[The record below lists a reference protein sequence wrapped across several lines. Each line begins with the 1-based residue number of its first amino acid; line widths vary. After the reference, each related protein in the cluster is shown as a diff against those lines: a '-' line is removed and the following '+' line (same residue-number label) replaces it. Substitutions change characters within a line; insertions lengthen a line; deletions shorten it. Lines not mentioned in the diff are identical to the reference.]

1 MPGPSFFHYQ
11 PMHKRHLA
19 LAVVLALATLEGP
32 RARADEAV
40 RATHEAVIAGHPL
53 ATQVGLDVL
62 HAGGT
67 AADALVAVSLAL
79 NVTEPGNSGLGGKM
93 VLLYYDAKTQTVSGV
108 TAMAAA
114 PLAMDDAK
122 LASLPVTGRTSG
134 WTAVCTPG
142 LAAGLG
148 AAHRKWGTM
157 PWADLVERAAKL
169 ADDGFTLSP
178 AAAGLLL
185 DFHPGVNDSADA
197 IYAPDHKHSL
207 PAGATLR
214 NRDLGHTLHLLA
226 AGGPAS
232 FYRGEIARKLVA
244 GDNAGGGC
252 MTLADLARYKAREI
266 DPLKVS
272 YEGYTVYSSAP
283 PLNGGTTLLTS
294 LECLAGH
301 DWHGVAPRSP
311 VFVDALARVL
321 EQVYPQVGPAAGDT
335 PDSRQRVE
343 KVLSPQNVAQ
353 LTAAAKAADPAH
365 PFPRKGRSA
374 TTEAAGVSREPSL
387 AMEFGSTTHL
397 IIVDKMGDIACCTQ
411 SLGLHFGACVV
422 APGTGFL
429 LNADVDNFSPPGATG
444 VDAIAPGKWPGSTM
458 SPTIFLRDGKPV
470 LAIGSPASARIP
482 TAVLQVSLDI
492 LDFGRP
498 LAEAIRTPRFHLHTL
513 TKGKP
518 NVLELET
525 TVPADYDATLS
536 KMGWDVQRIP
546 PEKATYWGSVNAVQF
561 GPDGLTAVADQRR
574 TSDAG
579 GD

>member
-1 MPGPSFFHYQ
+1 MTHINRRRTWSAT
-11 PMHKRHLA
+11 LLAA
-19 LAVVLALATLEGP
+19 LAVLP
-32 RARADEAV
+32 SPARADEAV
-40 RATHEAVIAGHPL
+40 RAAHETVIAGHPL

-93 VLLYYDAKTQTVSGV
+93 VLLYYDAKTRTVSGV

-114 PLAMDDAK
+114 PLAMDDAR
-122 LASLPVTGRTSG
+122 LASLPATGRTKG

-148 AAHRKWGTM
+148 VAHQRWGTL
-157 PWADLVERAAKL
+157 PWRDLAERAAKL

-185 DFHPGVNDSADA
+185 DYHPGTSDAADA
-197 IYAPDHKHSL
+197 IYAPDHVHPL
-207 PAGATLR
+207 AAGATLK
-214 NRDLGHTLHLLA
+214 NPDLGRTLHLLA
-226 AGGPAS
+226 AGGPES
-232 FYRGEIARKLVA
+232 FYHGEIADKLVA

-252 MTLADLARYKAREI
+252 MTLADLARYKARTV
-266 DPLKVS
+266 DPLKIDF
-272 YEGYTVYSSAP
+272 EGYAVYSSAP

-294 LECLAGH
+294 LACLAGH
-301 DWHGVAPRSP
+301 DWHGVEPRSP
-311 VFVDALARVL
+311 AFVDALARVL
-321 EQVYPQVGPAAGDT
+321 EQVYPQVGPAAGDVL
-335 PDSRQRVE
+335 DSPQRVA
-343 KVLSPQNVAQ
+343 KVMSRANVAR
-353 LTAAAKAADPAH
+353 LTAAARTADPAH
-365 PFPRKGRSA
+365 PYPLKKARAS
-374 TTEAAGVSREPSL
+374 TTQAAISREPSL

-397 IIVDKMGDIACCTQ
+397 IIVDRMGNIACCTQ

-458 SPTIFLRDGKPV
+458 SPTIFLKDGKPV
-470 LAIGSPASARIP
+470 LAIGSPAAARIP

-498 LAEAIRTPRFHLHTL
+498 LADAIRTPRFHLHGL

-525 TVPADYDATLS
+525 TVPANYDAALA
-536 KMGWDVQRIP
+536 KLGWDVQRIP

-561 GPDGLTAVADQRR
+561 GPGGLTAVADQRR

>member
-1 MPGPSFFHYQ
+1 MKPRKS
-11 PMHKRHLA
+11 LA
-19 LAVVLALATLEGP
+19 SALLLAAAALSSPA
-32 RARADEAV
+32 ARADESVHAS
-40 RATHEAVIAGHPL
+40 HEAVIAGHPL

-93 VLLYYDAKTQTVSGV
+93 VLLYFDAKTKTVSGV

-114 PLAMDDAK
+114 PLAMDGEK
-122 LASLPVTGRTSG
+122 LSTLSATGRTSG

-148 AAHRKWGTM
+148 SAHQRWGTL
-157 PWADLVERAAKL
+157 PWHDLVERAAKL
-169 ADDGFTLSP
+169 AGDGFTLSP

-185 DFHPGVNDSADA
+185 DYKPGTNDAADA
-197 IYAPDHKHSL
+197 IYAPDHKHPL
-207 PAGATLR
+207 AAGAMLK
-214 NRDLGHTLHLLA
+214 NPDLGHTLHLLA
-226 AGGPAS
+226 AGGPDS
-232 FYRGEIARKLVA
+232 FYHGEIAERLVA
-244 GDNAGGGC
+244 GDHAGGGL
-252 MTLADLARYKAREI
+252 MTLADLAGYKARTI
-266 DPLKVS
+266 APLKIDF
-272 YEGYTVYSSAP
+272 EGYAVYSSAP

-301 DWHGVAPRSP
+301 DWHGVGSRSP
-311 VFVDALARVL
+311 EYVDALARVL
-321 EQVYPQVGPAAGDT
+321 EQVYPQVGPAAGDV
-335 PDSRQRVE
+335 PDSVQRVAQ
-343 KVLSPQNVAQ
+343 VMSPANVAR
-353 LTAAAKAADPAH
+353 LTAAAKSADPAH
-365 PFPRKGRSA
+365 PYPMRKGRAS
-374 TTEAAGVSREPSL
+374 TTQAAVNSPAPSL

-397 IIVDKMGDIACCTQ
+397 IIVDRYGNIACCTQ

-429 LNADVDNFSPPGATG
+429 LNADVDNFSAPGTTG

-458 SPTIFLRDGKPV
+458 SPTIFLKDGRPV

-498 LAEAIRTPRFHLHTL
+498 LADAIRTPRFHLHSMI
-513 TKGKP
+513 KGKP

-525 TVPADYDATLS
+525 TVPATYDAALA
-536 KMGWDVQRIP
+536 KLGWDVQRIP